1 MDHTQIPPPPEEGG
15 DCKSAKLLM
24 NLMHL
29 FTCIFFCGTGK
40 TEELQRGFDDTV
52 TSPTSVTFAIY
63 NGLWAYGGW

>member
-1 MDHTQIPPPPEEGG
+1 M
-15 DCKSAKLLM
+15 LLV
-24 NLMHL
+24 LFVLFIHL
-29 FTCIFFCGTGK
+29 FILFCDTGK